1 MIVTWRNSGNLFAAM
16 TSRKASGA
24 ERPLAIK
31 SKAFGPIDGSV
42 TFWVDTAPTPACAQG
57 HRLAT
62 QMLEVVIATPNIP
75 VVAQRPVREKVMG
88 GPSAPGAR
96 AGAPVRCASWRVL
109 RE

>member
-1 MIVTWRNSGNLFAAM
+1 M

-31 SKAFGPIDGSV
+31 SKALGPIDGSV
-42 TFWVDTAPTPACAQG
+42 TFWVDTAPTPARAQG
-57 HRLAT
+57 QRLAT

-75 VVAQRPVREKVMG
+75 VVAQRPMREKVTG
-88 GPSAPGAR
+88 GLSVPGAHGGVPAR
-96 AGAPVRCASWRVL
+96 RASWRVL